1 MKYDI
6 KEKIIISEHEKIKE
20 QDKIFN
26 QNFEKFNKKQYNSLG
41 DEIKRII
48 YTPNKA
54 VLNFNIKSVFQTF
67 LELASKDI
75 NNNLNA
81 NDIAEGWYYMG
92 SKKQGK
98 QIIKV
103 SEFIRNEIITIE
115 WFTET
120 HYFKREVLFY
130 DRGETKTLIKYND
143 ECKSMKSVFGVIDT
157 YKKKQYQKQIKNS
170 FKIQIIQILLKLE
183 SDTVKTEILSKK
195 LEQASTK
202 AKKI

>member
-6 KEKIIISEHEKIKE
+6 KEKIVISEHEKVKE
-20 QDKIFN
+20 QDKVFN
-26 QNFEKFNKKQYNSLG
+26 QNFEKFNKKQYNFLG

-48 YTPNKA
+48 FTSNKA
-54 VLNFNIKSVFQTF
+54 ILNFNIKSVFQIF

-81 NDIAEGWYYMG
+81 NDIVEGWYYVG

-98 QIIKV
+98 TILKV

-130 DRGETKTLIKYND
+130 DRGENKTLIKYND
-143 ECKSMKSVFGVIDT
+143 ECKSMKIVFGVIDT
-157 YKKKQYQKQIKNS
+157 YKKSNTKNKLKIHS
-170 FKIQIIQILLKLE
+170 RFK
-183 SDTVKTEILSKK
+183 LSKYY
-195 LEQASTK
+195 
-202 AKKI
+202 